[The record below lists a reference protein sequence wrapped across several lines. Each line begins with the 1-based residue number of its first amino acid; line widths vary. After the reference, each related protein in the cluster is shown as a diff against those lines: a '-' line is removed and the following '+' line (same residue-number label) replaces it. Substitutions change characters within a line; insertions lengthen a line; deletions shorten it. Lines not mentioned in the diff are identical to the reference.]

1 MKTPAPP
8 ATEAAIEAL
17 VRVAV
22 AVGEERKADDLK
34 VLALGEVTHFTD
46 YFVLC
51 SGMSSRQVLAIADGM
66 GHELREHKSR
76 PLHVEGHDTGQ
87 WVLLDYGD
95 FVIHVFHEERRAFY
109 GLDRLWAD
117 APDVTE
123 KFRPAG
129 RS

>member
-1 MKTPAPP
+1 MKMPAPQ
-8 ATEAAIEAL
+8 ATEPDIEAL

-22 AVGEERKADDLK
+22 AAGDERKADDLK
-34 VLALGEVTHFTD
+34 VLALGDVTHFTD

-51 SGMSSRQVLAIADGM
+51 SGMSSRQVQAIADGM
-66 GHELREHKSR
+66 GDELREHKSR
-76 PLHVEGHDTGQ
+76 PLHVEGRNTGQ

-95 FVIHVFHEERRAFY
+95 FVIHVFHEERREFY

-123 KFRPAG
+123 KFLPAG
-129 RS
+129 RP